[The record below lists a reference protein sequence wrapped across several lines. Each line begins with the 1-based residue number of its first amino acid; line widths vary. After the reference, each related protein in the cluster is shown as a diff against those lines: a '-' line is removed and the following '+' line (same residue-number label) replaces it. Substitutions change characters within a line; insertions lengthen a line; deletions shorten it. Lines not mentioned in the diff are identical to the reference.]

1 MAKTAEKE
9 EQKTIN
15 YTIQVNEVRATR
27 AESAVKAYAS
37 ITFEGLFKINNIAIL
52 ENRATGEPFI
62 SMPNY
67 KTRRVD
73 ERNQPQY
80 QDICYPVTKEF
91 REQLY
96 GDIMEA
102 YRSEVKAK
110 PEQEKEA
117 RESNSR
123 ANTSG
128 GRGCR

>member
-15 YTIQVNEVRATR
+15 NTIQVNEVRATR

-37 ITFEGLFKINNIAIL
+37 ITFEGLFKTTISRFWKIAL
-52 ENRATGEPFI
+52 TGEPFTVCRTTK
-62 SMPNY
+62 PPGG
-67 KTRRVD
+67 

-102 YRSEVKAK
+102 YGK
-110 PEQEKEA
+110 
-117 RESNSR
+117 
-123 ANTSG
+123 
-128 GRGCR
+128 